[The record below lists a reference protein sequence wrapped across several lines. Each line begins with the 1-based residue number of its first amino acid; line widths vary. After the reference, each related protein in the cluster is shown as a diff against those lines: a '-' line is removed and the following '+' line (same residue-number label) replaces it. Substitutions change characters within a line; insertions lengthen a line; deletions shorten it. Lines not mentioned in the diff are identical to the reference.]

1 MTKENK
7 KETEKATE
15 QLWGKE
21 YIKVLGCNLLTY
33 TFKYLNNE
41 LPFEEYEQ
49 IRKEHNE
56 RFRPF
61 NDISA
66 KNYEAFMIYN
76 DLMVLMTDLRMN
88 YTKRLKDFYEHIAD
102 IQYVTQ
108 LVLLAETE
116 IRGELTYNLLLNE
129 IPKEALKQMHPEF
142 TKPKP
147 VEETINT
154 LASLNFVIDREKS
167 NDNQLSYLFE
177 PVTYLYCEMQ
187 CIKLIYDTIAEA
199 YKVKERIILKDPL
212 KQDPY
217 INVCKTMA
225 QIDNAGRIR
234 IKDYEKTLF
243 YRRCNRFM
251 HLEEVKETKEY
262 KEAEKEAKKHI
273 KKYFKSELQKDL
285 SGLLLLEDL
294 MQTLCNKGWWFI
306 DE

>member
-1 MTKENK
+1 MTNENK
-7 KETEKATE
+7 KETGKATE
-15 QLWGKE
+15 ELWKKE
-21 YIKVLGCNLLTY
+21 YIKALGCDLLTY
-33 TFKYLNNE
+33 TFKYLNEE

-49 IRKEHNE
+49 IRKDHND

-66 KNYEAFMIYN
+66 KNYESFMIYN

-88 YTKRLKDFYEHIAD
+88 YTKRLKDFYEHISD
-102 IQYVTQ
+102 VQYVTQ

-129 IPKEALKQMHPEF
+129 IPKEALEKMNPVF

-154 LASLNFVIDREKS
+154 LASLNFVIEKETTT
-167 NDNQLSYLFE
+167 DNHLSYLFE

-187 CIKLIYDTIAEA
+187 CMKLIYDTISET
-199 YKVKERIILKDPL
+199 YKVKEHIMLKDPL

-234 IKDYEKTLF
+234 IHDYENTLY

-251 HLEEVKETKEY
+251 HLEEVKETEEY
-262 KEAEKEAKKHI
+262 KEAEKEAKKRI
-273 KKYFKSELQKDL
+273 KKYFKDEMQKDL
-285 SGLLLLEDL
+285 SGLLLLDDL
-294 MQTLCNKGWWFI
+294 MKILCNKGWWFVN
-306 DE
+306 E